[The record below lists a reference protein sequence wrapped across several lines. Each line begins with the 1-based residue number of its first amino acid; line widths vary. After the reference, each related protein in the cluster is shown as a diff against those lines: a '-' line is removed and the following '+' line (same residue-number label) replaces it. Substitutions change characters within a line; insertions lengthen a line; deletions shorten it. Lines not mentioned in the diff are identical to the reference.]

1 MQPLNQG
8 SLGNLMEL
16 YDEERFHARYRFTK
30 NAVRQLL
37 AMLPLQESGDNRGQP
52 VPTFIEPVPPM
63 LRYTDG
69 AQTVTGDL
77 VRIPQSTVCRA
88 VGKVTLLIAKHF
100 HSMLVRFPQP
110 AGFPKVM
117 RDFYEVAEFAGVT
130 GCVDCTHVRINS
142 PARGRLALRCLFGR
156 QRALLRHLSEWYF
169 LLDSTTSL
177 CKVTW
182 GT

>member
-1 MQPLNQG
+1 
-8 SLGNLMEL
+8 MEL
-16 YDEERFHARYRFTK
+16 YDEERFDASYRFTK

-63 LRYTDG
+63 LRLLMALRFYG
-69 AQTVTGDL
+69 ADTFQTVTGDL

-88 VGKVTLLIAKHF
+88 VGKVTLLTAKHF

-117 RDFYEVAEFAGVT
+117 RDFYEVAEFPGVT

-142 PARGRLALRCLFGR
+142 PGVFTLTNYSSPEYKTCGRS
-156 QRALLRHLSEWYF
+156 QE
-169 LLDSTTSL
+169 
-177 CKVTW
+177 
-182 GT
+182 